1 MHQQKNVVITTME
14 LMLECEE
21 CEEWVECE
29 ECTKKYK
36 QLKQLTLLAVFCF
49 FKNFSYNKNVLLIKE
64 NHGKK
69 SRILHARS
77 SKTFSRKYES
87 LKRMTILSCYR

>member
-1 MHQQKNVVITTME
+1 MLQQKKVVTMTTE

-36 QLKQLTLLAVFCF
+36 Q
-49 FKNFSYNKNVLLIKE
+49 
-64 NHGKK
+64 
-69 SRILHARS
+69 
-77 SKTFSRKYES
+77 
-87 LKRMTILSCYR
+87 